1 MGLLK
6 CTFFFISALYS
17 ILNDSCEQAYENAFF
32 FSFFDKPSNCK
43 RLVTNNKQ
51 YNNEEIKTIQFFV
64 FVFYFI
70 FFFRAIRTRTVDL
83 LGKTDQT
90 DYSQN
95 DSNCFKDPTC
105 IFLHWALPLTD
116 INNQLVY
123 HNSLDKKIRRWL
135 HVL

>member
-1 MGLLK
+1 MK
-6 CTFFFISALYS
+6 WI
-17 ILNDSCEQAYENAFF
+17 
-32 FSFFDKPSNCK
+32 
-43 RLVTNNKQ
+43 
-51 YNNEEIKTIQFFV
+51 
-64 FVFYFI
+64 
-70 FFFRAIRTRTVDL
+70 RAIRTRTVDL

-90 DYSQN
+90 DYYQN

>member
-1 MGLLK
+1 MH
-6 CTFFFISALYS
+6 
-17 ILNDSCEQAYENAFF
+17 FF

-51 YNNEEIKTIQFFV
+51 YNNEEIKTIQFLFL
-64 FVFYFI
+64 YLNFI
-70 FFFRAIRTRTVDL
+70 SFFFFFRAIRTRTVDL

-135 HVL
+135 HVLWFLIWIPIWEHYRSVSKKVILT